1 MSDLFRKIMA
11 SVLCWVV
18 LAPSALWAVPTTPT
32 VATSSPVVKA
42 TASDAPVAKPVAAPP
57 AQVRLLVRLSAL
69 EPCEALKPFADIEK
83 PTDVDVTEALMELY
97 PEVVKTDAPSW
108 REAGVSA
115 SDTEELLNLVRQKK
129 SALRAHGLSAWSFEK
144 KMEKLT
150 ASYVEATPVASPTP
164 IPSTPTMTPTPL
176 PKGPDEAEFKALRER
191 VKTLESETERAQ
203 SEAAI
208 RLKAAED
215 AEKAKSADRE
225 AQREEARLLKGLV
238 DDLQAGQKRLE
249 SSIDMVD
256 KKADKKGID
265 DDELRQSLSIMRK
278 DLRDNVQDVS
288 VLKQKVEKLMAPE
301 KTYAKPLDKALAS
314 KWIPGAAL
322 LIAVG
327 AIVIAVSKK

>member
-1 MSDLFRKIMA
+1 
-11 SVLCWVV
+11 
-18 LAPSALWAVPTTPT
+18 LWAVPT
-32 VATSSPVVKA
+32 VATPSPVTEVA
-42 TASDAPVAKPVAAPP
+42 TSDAPVAIPTPAPS
-57 AQVRLLVRLSAL
+57 AQVRLLTRLSDL
-69 EPCEALKPFADIEK
+69 EPFEAIKGFADIKK
-83 PTDVDVTEALMELY
+83 PTDADVTEALMALY
-97 PEVVKTDAPSW
+97 PDVAKIDAASW
-108 REAGVSA
+108 HEAGVGA
-115 SDTEELLNLVRQKK
+115 SDTGELLNLVRQKK
-129 SALRAHGLSAWSFEK
+129 GALRAHGLSAWSFEK
-144 KMEKLT
+144 KMEKLA
-150 ASYVEATPVASPTP
+150 ASYPETTPIPSPVFSPTP
-164 IPSTPTMTPTPL
+164 IPPTPTPV

-191 VKTLESETERAQ
+191 VITLESETERAQ

-215 AEKAKSADRE
+215 AEKAKTADRE

-249 SSIDMVD
+249 ASINDVD

-301 KTYAKPLDKALAS
+301 KAYAKPLDKALAS

-322 LIAVG
+322 LIALG
-327 AIVIAVSKK
+327 AIAIAASK

>member
-1 MSDLFRKIMA
+1 MNDTFRKIVSA
-11 SVLCWVV
+11 VLCWACV
-18 LAPSALWAVPTTPT
+18 APSALWAVPT
-32 VATSSPVVKA
+32 VATPSPVTEVA
-42 TASDAPVAKPVAAPP
+42 TSDAPVAIPTPAPS
-57 AQVRLLVRLSAL
+57 AQVRLLTRLSDL
-69 EPCEALKPFADIEK
+69 EPFEAIKGFADIKK
-83 PTDVDVTEALMELY
+83 PTDADVTEALMALY
-97 PEVVKTDAPSW
+97 PDVAKIDAASW
-108 REAGVSA
+108 HEAGVGA
-115 SDTEELLNLVRQKK
+115 SDTGELLNLVRQKK
-129 SALRAHGLSAWSFEK
+129 GALRAHGLSAWSFEK
-144 KMEKLT
+144 KMEKLA
-150 ASYVEATPVASPTP
+150 ASYPETTPIPSPAFSPTP
-164 IPSTPTMTPTPL
+164 IPPTPTPV

-191 VKTLESETERAQ
+191 VITLESETERAQ

-215 AEKAKSADRE
+215 AEKAKTADRE

-249 SSIDMVD
+249 ASINDVD

-301 KTYAKPLDKALAS
+301 KAYAKPLDKALAS

-322 LIAVG
+322 LIALG
-327 AIVIAVSKK
+327 AIAIAASK

>member
-1 MSDLFRKIMA
+1 
-11 SVLCWVV
+11 
-18 LAPSALWAVPTTPT
+18 
-32 VATSSPVVKA
+32 
-42 TASDAPVAKPVAAPP
+42 
-57 AQVRLLVRLSAL
+57 
-69 EPCEALKPFADIEK
+69 
-83 PTDVDVTEALMELY
+83 
-97 PEVVKTDAPSW
+97 
-108 REAGVSA
+108 
-115 SDTEELLNLVRQKK
+115 
-129 SALRAHGLSAWSFEK
+129 
-144 KMEKLT
+144 
-150 ASYVEATPVASPTP
+150 
-164 IPSTPTMTPTPL
+164 
-176 PKGPDEAEFKALRER
+176 

-203 SEAAI
+203 SETAI

-215 AEKAKSADRE
+215 AEKAKAADRE

-249 SSIDMVD
+249 ASINEVD

-301 KTYAKPLDKALAS
+301 KAYAKPLDKALAS